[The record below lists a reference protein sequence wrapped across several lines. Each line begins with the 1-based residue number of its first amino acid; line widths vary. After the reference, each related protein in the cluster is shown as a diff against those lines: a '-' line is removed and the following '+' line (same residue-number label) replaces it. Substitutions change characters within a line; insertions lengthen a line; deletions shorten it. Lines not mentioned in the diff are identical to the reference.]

1 MSSFLPID
9 SKNYLLESLST
20 TEQDRVIEF
29 LEEIAKSPTLK
40 LSSPSGNAGSG
51 ASSSSD
57 NSFGTGAPAGKKKDN
72 KNTPDN
78 VLFGDTEDEDW
89 GAGAAATAYGIGKA
103 ADTVADVL
111 DATGA
116 QRIGDVV
123 GLSKRL
129 PKGGGLMGDIASGI
143 AGGAVSAIPG
153 ATSKLLRQVSDISGA
168 NWFDANVAKIGQSQM
183 ELAAQGAGSPWTA
196 LAVPK
201 RGQSKQ
207 KPYDPNYKRN
217 QSIEAAQKADQ
228 IIKLRKKGFNIP

>member
-20 TEQDRVIEF
+20 TERDRVIEF
-29 LEEIAKSPTLK
+29 LEEITKSPSLK
-40 LSSPSGNAGSG
+40 LSNPAGNAGSG
-51 ASSSSD
+51 TSSTSD
-57 NSFGTGAPAGKKKDN
+57 NSFGAGAPKGKKKDN
-72 KNTPDN
+72 KEQSTND
-78 VLFGDTEDEDW
+78 VLFGDNDL

-103 ADTVADVL
+103 ADAVADVL

-123 GLSKRL
+123 GLSKWL
-129 PKGGGLMGDIASGI
+129 PKKGGMMGDIAAGI
-143 AGGAVSAIPG
+143 ATGAVSAIPG

-168 NWFDANVAKIGQSQM
+168 NWFDANIAKIGQSQM

-196 LAVPK
+196 LAVPR

-207 KPYDPNYKRN
+207 KPYDPNYKQN
-217 QSIEAAQKADQ
+217 KAIEAAQKADQ
-228 IIKLRKKGFNIP
+228 ILKLRKKGFKVP

>member
-20 TEQDRVIEF
+20 TERDRVIEF
-29 LEEIAKSPTLK
+29 LEEITKSPSLK

-51 ASSSSD
+51 ASPTSD
-57 NSFGTGAPAGKKKDN
+57 NSFGAGAPKGKKKDN
-72 KNTPDN
+72 KKLSTND
-78 VLFGDTEDEDW
+78 VLFGDNDL
-89 GAGAAATAYGIGKA
+89 GVGAAATAYGIGKA

-123 GLSKRL
+123 GLSKWL
-129 PKGGGLMGDIASGI
+129 PKNKGLMGDIAAGI
-143 AGGAVSAIPG
+143 ASGAVSAIPG

-196 LAVPK
+196 LAVPR

-207 KPYDPNYKRN
+207 KPYDPNYKQN
-217 QSIEAAQKADQ
+217 KAIEKAQKADQ
-228 IIKLRKKGFNIP
+228 IKKLRKKGFNIP

>member
-9 SKNYLLESLST
+9 FKNYLLESLST
-20 TEQDRVIEF
+20 TERDRVIEF
-29 LEEIAKSPTLK
+29 LEEITKSPSLK

-51 ASSSSD
+51 ASSTSD
-57 NSFGTGAPAGKKKDN
+57 NSFGAGAPKGKKKDDKELSTN
-72 KNTPDN
+72 D
-78 VLFGDTEDEDW
+78 VLFGDNDL
-89 GAGAAATAYGIGKA
+89 GVGAAATAYGIGKA

-123 GLSKRL
+123 GLSKWL
-129 PKGGGLMGDIASGI
+129 PKGAGLMGDIAAGI
-143 AGGAVSAIPG
+143 ASGAVSAIPG

-168 NWFDANVAKIGQSQM
+168 NWFDANIAKIGQSQM

-196 LAVPK
+196 LAVPR

-207 KPYDPNYKRN
+207 KPYDPNYKQN
-217 QSIEAAQKADQ
+217 KAIEKAQKADQ
-228 IIKLRKKGFNIP
+228 IKKLRKKGFNIP